1 MMGVDEVKACQQ
13 FALLAGRRMEELSRA
28 EHWPKSGGK
37 GSANERGQGEAG
49 EAGHVSSRE
58 RHCNTAD
65 EPCATRPDHSLA
77 PSRVTMNFQ
86 KPSQQVCIASHV

>member
-37 GSANERGQGEAG
+37 GSANDVA
-49 EAGHVSSRE
+49 
-58 RHCNTAD
+58 TAW
-65 EPCATRPDHSLA
+65 S
-77 PSRVTMNFQ
+77 
-86 KPSQQVCIASHV
+86 K